1 MMRRLRSILS
11 LLGLAVALLG
21 IFWMLQGLGIIAW
34 PASSFMVGDSV
45 WVTVGS
51 AVSVVGLFLI
61 LLGRRLR

>member
-1 MMRRLRSILS
+1 MRRLRSILS
-11 LLGLAVALLG
+11 LLGLVVALLG

>member
-1 MMRRLRSILS
+1 MRRLRSILS
-11 LLGLAVALLG
+11 ALGLAVALLG
-21 IFWMLQGLGIIAW
+21 IFWMLQGIGIIRW
-34 PASSFMVGDSV
+34 PSSSFMIGDSV